1 MKCPNCRCEI
11 LVAQRTCPYCGYLL
25 TSNRQ
30 TQIETERVT
39 DLPRS
44 SYREN
49 YNYIYAGEEAR
60 KHYDM
65 SATQSH
71 ENDIMQ
77 LIYELKLHMRILMAL
92 TCFCIILLL
101 LLLLALCILLN

>member
-30 TQIETERVT
+30 AQIETERVT

-44 SYREN
+44 PYRED
-49 YNYIYAGEEAR
+49 YNYIYAGDEAR
-60 KHYDM
+60 KYYNT
-65 SATQSH
+65 SVAQPP
-71 ENDIMQ
+71 ENDNMQ
-77 LIYELKLHMRILMAL
+77 MIYELKLHMRILMAL
-92 TCFCIILLL
+92 VCFCVILLF
-101 LLLLALCILLN
+101 LLLLAVCILLN